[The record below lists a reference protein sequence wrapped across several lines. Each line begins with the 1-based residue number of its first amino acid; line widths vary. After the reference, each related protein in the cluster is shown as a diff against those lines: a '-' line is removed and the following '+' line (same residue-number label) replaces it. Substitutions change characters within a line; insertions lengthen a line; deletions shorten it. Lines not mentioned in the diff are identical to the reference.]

1 VSSTAGQTCSVEI
14 TAEVE
19 LEAAPELVRPLIRD
33 LDRYPSWLSIVAKAA
48 SESEDSSAWAVEL
61 RGKVG
66 PLARSKRLR
75 MVRTIDEPE
84 HIRFERRERDGRQH
98 SSWTL
103 DAHVSATSSGSHL
116 VMVLRYGGGFGGG
129 IVERLLADEIEQSKV
144 RLRLLLETNAGTS

>member
-1 VSSTAGQTCSVEI
+1 VEI

-48 SESEDSSAWAVEL
+48 SESEEPSAWGVEL

-75 MVRTIDEPE
+75 MVRTVDEPE
-84 HIRFERRERDGRQH
+84 HIRFERSERDGRQH
-98 SSWTL
+98 SPWTL
-103 DAHVSATSSGSHL
+103 DVHVSSTGSGSHL

-144 RLRLLLETNAGTS
+144 RLRLLLETEAGTS